1 MAMRKVLTWM
11 MCCLVL
17 MVGWGI
23 VVLASASSIR
33 AVQDKGNPQH
43 YVQWQLIWI
52 AVAVVIALITAHFD
66 YQKWKQN
73 YWLVPLCLGILL
85 LLVLV
90 ITPGLRR
97 NVNGS
102 YRWLR
107 FGPINVQPSECAK
120 MMVVVLF
127 AVYLDKLGI
136 RVKQFWLGF
145 VFPCM
150 ALGVVAALLFLEP
163 DFGSL
168 IVVGLTGGIM
178 MFIAGTRI
186 RFLLPGAMLAII
198 GTFAALW
205 FDPNR
210 GPRIRAWLSGLGGNA
225 DPEVAAAAEAGK
237 SYQQIQSLV
246 AIKNGGPFGV
256 GFNESIQKWNY
267 LPEAHTDFIFA
278 IGGEEFGF
286 VFSLFVIVT
295 FLIVM
300 FCGFSIALRTQDR
313 QARLLAFGM
322 TFLLAFQAIF
332 NLGVVTKLLPPKGIA
347 LPFFSYGGTN
357 LFVAAFAIG
366 SLINIAR
373 QIDSDERI
381 VRSRAIKNAVTTL

>member
-1 MAMRKVLTWM
+1 MRKVLTWM

-278 IGGEEFGF
+278 IG
-286 VFSLFVIVT
+286 
-295 FLIVM
+295 
-300 FCGFSIALRTQDR
+300 
-313 QARLLAFGM
+313 
-322 TFLLAFQAIF
+322 
-332 NLGVVTKLLPPKGIA
+332 
-347 LPFFSYGGTN
+347 
-357 LFVAAFAIG
+357 
-366 SLINIAR
+366 
-373 QIDSDERI
+373 
-381 VRSRAIKNAVTTL
+381 